1 MLLPSKSIAAMD
13 RWYYLQLNKVGT
25 YVKPDREAALRAVGK
40 RKSNKKSKRTET
52 KKYREIAAGCKRLQ
66 KLQSDSAKSLKN
78 WRPLGESNPC
88 FRRERPAKTAEF
100 CGNFNSTIH
109 GEQWRKVEGT

>member
-25 YVKPDREAALRAVGK
+25 YVKPDREAALRAVAK
-40 RKSNKKSKRTET
+40 R

-100 CGNFNSTIH
+100 CGNFNSPIH
-109 GEQWRKVEGT
+109 GEQWRNVEGT